1 MEPST
6 GKLGNR
12 DGSPQPH
19 PHCAELPRPRSP
31 PSSIHP
37 PGLLTGATAAFKPP
51 AVGASGR
58 GEAPRVDRVGRW
70 PPTMRTGSPWRPT
83 CGSWPLG
90 SSWKAFFIGGSEL
103 GSNMFSANHLVQL
116 GARHGRAIIQ
126 SLRECHQVTYVG
138 PGTKPPAR
146 CSLCTADMVI
156 PNFAAP
162 PVGC

>member
-1 MEPST
+1 MEIRVQKLGGSQGQAQGQGENPGQGRMAAGPEGASTVNLEPST

-70 PPTMRTGSPWRPT
+70 PPTMRTGSPGGQPVAPGPWGAAGKPFL
-83 CGSWPLG
+83 LG
-90 SSWKAFFIGGSEL
+90 DRS
-103 GSNMFSANHLVQL
+103 
-116 GARHGRAIIQ
+116 
-126 SLRECHQVTYVG
+126 
-138 PGTKPPAR
+138 
-146 CSLCTADMVI
+146 
-156 PNFAAP
+156 
-162 PVGC
+162 